1 LMIMDFQ
8 ALNPLSTQTLIRKA
22 TDQDLIHLEWDGEY
36 RHFRKLYQ
44 EIYESSKKGDAIL
57 WVVELNG
64 TGIIGQVF
72 IQLDSVR
79 KDLADGRARAY
90 LYGFRIQPEYR
101 NLGIGSYLLR
111 YVEEDLVSRG
121 FLKVCLNVGRENI
134 DACRLYDRNGYQIV
148 GVEAGNWSY
157 VDENGLRKQVNEP
170 AWRMEKLLDG
180 KQVNN
185 G

>member
-1 LMIMDFQ
+1 MDFQ
-8 ALNPLSTQTLIRKA
+8 TLDRLSTQILIRTA

-64 TGIIGQVF
+64 SGIIGQVF

-79 KDLADGRARAY
+79 KELADGSTRAY
-90 LYGFRIQPEYR
+90 LYGFRIQSEYR
-101 NLGIGSYLLR
+101 NQGIGSYLLR
-111 YVEEDLVSRG
+111 FVETDLYSRG
-121 FLKVCLNVGRENI
+121 FVKMTLNVGRENI
-134 DACRLYDRNGYQIV
+134 NARRLYDRNGYKIV
-148 GVEAGNWSY
+148 GVESGNWSY
-157 VDENGLRKQVNEP
+157 LDENGLRKQVNEP
-170 AWRMEKLLDG
+170 AWRMEKQLG
-180 KQVNN
+180 AKQVNS